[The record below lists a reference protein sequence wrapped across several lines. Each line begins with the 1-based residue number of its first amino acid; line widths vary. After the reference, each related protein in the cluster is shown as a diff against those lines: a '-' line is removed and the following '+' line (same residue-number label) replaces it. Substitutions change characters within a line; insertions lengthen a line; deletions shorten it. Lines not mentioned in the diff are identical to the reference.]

1 MKKVTFPF
9 LLSQKIKIIKTVLLK
24 GKTYTVVHETAK
36 NVLEKKPQNK
46 TKQNYPIINTKHLQ
60 HQIADITEFP
70 AVF

>member
-1 MKKVTFPF
+1 MKKLTFPF

-36 NVLEKKPQNK
+36 NVLEKKTK
-46 TKQNYPIINTKHLQ
+46 TKRNYPIINTKPLQ
-60 HQIADITEFP
+60 HQIADIKEFP